1 MSRKKQIKT
10 EEFKITLV
18 YLLLQGKIMKEV
30 SCEQGVVT
38 SNLVSWKNYEYQKLT
53 KKVDIFQRIRRI
65 KEK

>member
-30 SCEQGVVT
+30 SCE
-38 SNLVSWKNYEYQKLT
+38 
-53 KKVDIFQRIRRI
+53 
-65 KEK
+65 